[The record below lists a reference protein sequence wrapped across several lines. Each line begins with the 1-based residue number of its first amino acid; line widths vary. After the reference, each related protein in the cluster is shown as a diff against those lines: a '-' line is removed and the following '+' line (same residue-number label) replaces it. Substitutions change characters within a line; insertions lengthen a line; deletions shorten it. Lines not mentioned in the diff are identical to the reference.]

1 MMDFMNAKMSKNF
14 DKRLL
19 NSMVGKQIPV
29 DSFEEE
35 LKKIFRAK
43 SGRIYGGA
51 IFRHGSKMQKIIN
64 IIR

>member
-19 NSMVGKQIPV
+19 NSMVGKQ
-29 DSFEEE
+29 
-35 LKKIFRAK
+35 KA
-43 SGRIYGGA
+43 GRIYGGA